1 MGMIEDILQQ
11 LQVDAEATYVAL
23 RAQMAK
29 LRTGRASI
37 GLLDGVRV
45 MFYGQATP
53 LNQVAALA
61 VADARMLTVRP
72 YDRKVIGDIEKA
84 LMNSDLG
91 IMPQNDGEMIRLP
104 IPALNEER
112 RRDMVKQ
119 SKQRGEDARI
129 ALRNNRR
136 DANEMLKELEKNKDI
151 SQDELKRALEKVQE
165 QTDRSSS
172 KVDEILASKEKE
184 ILEI

>member
-1 MGMIEDILQQ
+1 MGMIEDILAQ
-11 LQVDAEATYVAL
+11 LNTDATATLAAL
-23 RAQMAK
+23 RVQLAR
-29 LRTGRASI
+29 LRTGRASL
-37 GLLDGVRV
+37 GLLDNVRV
-45 MFYGQATP
+45 NYYGQPTP

-72 YDRKVIGDIEKA
+72 YERNMISEIEKGI
-84 LMNSDLG
+84 MSTDIG

-112 RRDMVKQ
+112 RKDMVKQ
-119 SKQRGEDARI
+119 SKHRGEEARI
-129 ALRNNRR
+129 ALRNHRR
-136 DANEMLKELEKNKDI
+136 DANEMLKDLEREKDI
-151 SQDELKRALEKVQE
+151 SQDELKRALDKVQE
-165 QTDRSSS
+165 QTDRGST

>member
-1 MGMIEDILQQ
+1 MGMIEDILKQ
-11 LQVDAEATYVAL
+11 LQVDAEATFVSL
-23 RAQMAK
+23 RAQLAK

-45 MFYGQATP
+45 TYYGQPTP

-72 YDRKVIGDIEKA
+72 YERRVIGDIEKA
-84 LMNSDLG
+84 IMASDIG
-91 IMPQNDGEMIRLP
+91 IMPQNDGELIRLP
-104 IPALNEER
+104 IPPLNEER

-129 ALRNNRR
+129 ALRNHRR
-136 DANEMLKELEKNKDI
+136 DANEMLKELEKSKDI

-165 QTDRSSS
+165 QTDRSSE

>member
-1 MGMIEDILQQ
+1 MAMIDDILQQ
-11 LQVDAEATYVAL
+11 LQVDAEATFASL
-23 RAQMAK
+23 RAQLAK

-45 MFYGQATP
+45 VYYGQPTP

-72 YDRKVIGDIEKA
+72 YERRVIGDIEKA
-84 LMNSDLG
+84 IMASDIG
-91 IMPQNDGEMIRLP
+91 IMPQNDGELIRLP
-104 IPALNEER
+104 IPPLNEER

-129 ALRNNRR
+129 ALRNHRR
-136 DANEMLKELEKNKDI
+136 DANEMLKELEKGKDI
-151 SQDELKRALEKVQE
+151 SQDELKRALDKVQE
-165 QTDRSSS
+165 QTDRSSE